1 MKYCRI
7 AFSFRTGGEISFP
20 ANPVNTFRGALGFQL
35 QRLACVQRKTSE
47 LGCRACAVAGNCA
60 YAMCYETAPQHI
72 GKEFLAGN
80 SDVPHLMVIDSGLP
94 GNHFLAQGSTF
105 DFTIQLFGRGIEM
118 APYIVVAA
126 QKAGQAGLTR
136 LRVPCELE
144 RVTDAATGDLVWSSA
159 TDEFK
164 MPKPQELQLVE
175 PLATA
180 GVDGEIRLKF
190 ITPVAFKDQSRGNLT
205 LEPDFSRITGSL
217 MRRYTAFEASEGK
230 SVTWNFA
237 EISRLA
243 RQVKISSLN
252 LEPVYWERFS
262 TRQQQRI
269 PISGVIG
276 QVCYTGPV
284 NGFIDLLRAGEVIR
298 CGRSTTFGQGRIS
311 CDGGIAQ
318 PAREPSSVFC
328 D

>member
-7 AFSFRTGGEISFP
+7 AFRFRAGAEISFP

-35 QRLACVQRKTSE
+35 QRLACVQRKTAE
-47 LGCRACAVAGNCA
+47 NGCRTCGASLNCA
-60 YAMCYETAPQHI
+60 YALCYETAPHHI
-72 GKEFLAGN
+72 GTEFLAGN
-80 SDVPHLMVIDSGLP
+80 SDIPHLMVIDAGQP
-94 GNHFLAQGSTF
+94 GDQELAAGSPVEF
-105 DFTIQLFGRGIEM
+105 AIQLFGRGIDM

-126 QKAGQAGLTR
+126 QKAGRAGLTR

-144 RVTDAATGDLVWSSA
+144 QVTDEGTGEIVWSVA

-164 MPKPQELQLVE
+164 MPQTQNLLLAE
-175 PLATA
+175 PSLSA
-180 GVDGEIRLKF
+180 GEAGEIRLKF

-205 LEPDFSRITGSL
+205 LEPDFSRIIGSL
-217 MRRYTAFEASEGK
+217 MRRYTAFEASEGRQLN
-230 SVTWNFA
+230 WNFA

-243 RQVKISSLN
+243 RQVKLSGIN

-262 TRQQQRI
+262 TKQQQRI

-276 QVCYTGPV
+276 QVSYTGPV
-284 NGFIDLLRAGEVIR
+284 NGFIDLIRAGEIIR

-311 CDGGIAQ
+311 YAGSIEL

-328 D
+328 S